1 MNQQMTTAART
12 GMKPAHPRSGI
23 PSLVV
28 FFVAVFFATWI
39 VWVPRA
45 LNSRGLIHADWAA
58 SLGVGWT
65 YMPALTAVL
74 FIAFTS
80 GRAGLADLGR
90 GLLRWRIGWRW
101 YATIV
106 AIPLGL
112 ALGTAVIYALTGG
125 QFSQALPVA
134 FDLPLSLIPVILAI
148 RVLTDGV
155 GEETAWRGVA
165 LPRMLQHTNAVTAS
179 LCLGVVWALWHLPLI
194 FTRSATMAGD
204 SIPLLLALLPAEAIV
219 YTWIYQHTNRSI
231 LAAALFHALIGLLVT
246 TSPAAEAGGHPQ
258 VIRLILWWLLA
269 IALVAKNGP
278 NLRRQIATRQ
288 SAAKNINDPA
298 DTPGS
303 GVLVGLER

>member
-1 MNQQMTTAART
+1 MNQHVSTAVEA
-12 GMKPAHPRSGI
+12 KPANRRSGI
-23 PSLVV
+23 ASLVV
-28 FFVAVFFATWI
+28 FLVAVFFATWI

-45 LNSRGLIHADWAA
+45 LSSRGLIHADWAA

-65 YMPALTAVL
+65 YMPALTAVV
-74 FIAFTS
+74 FIALTR

-90 GLLRWRIGWRW
+90 RLIRWRIGWRW

-106 AIPLGL
+106 AIPLGI

-125 QFSQALPVA
+125 QFSQALPAA
-134 FDLPLSLIPVILAI
+134 FDLPLPLIPVILAI

-194 FTRSATMAGD
+194 FTRGATMAGD
-204 SIPLLLALLPAEAIV
+204 SVPLLLALLPAEAIV

-246 TSPAAEAGGHPQ
+246 TSPPAEAGGHPE
-258 VIRLILWWLLA
+258 VIRLTLWWVLA
-269 IALVAKNGP
+269 IALVAKNGL
-278 NLRRQIATRQ
+278 NLRRHMATTQ
-288 SAAKNINDPA
+288 SCDSLSDPA
-298 DTPGS
+298 DAARVLAGS
-303 GVLVGLER
+303 DR